1 MIALKVLTL
10 CLQPPGVAVIALL
23 LALAAWRKRRIAAV
37 LVAFAAGWLW
47 LWATP
52 YASQALRASLEQRH
66 PVMPIEA
73 VPAADAI
80 LVLGGGVEPPA
91 PPRRPMLELRSGA
104 DRVLHAAEL
113 YRAGKA
119 PRIVVSGGRLPWTGG
134 AHSEADAMHALLLQ
148 LGVPDAAIMREDRS
162 RTTREN
168 MRYTA
173 ALLSR
178 LEVRRL
184 LLVTS
189 ALHMPRAMA
198 NASVLGVEVIAA
210 PTDVEVIP
218 GRRFGVLGWLPD
230 AYMLER
236 SAAAFKEYL
245 GLLHEAL
252 LGGG

>member
-1 MIALKVLTL
+1 MIGLKVLTL
-10 CLQPPGVAVIALL
+10 LLQPPGAAVLALL
-23 LALAAWRKRRIAAV
+23 VALALWRRRRVAAV
-37 LVAFAAGWLW
+37 LVVFALAWLW

-52 YASQALRASLEQRH
+52 PAAQALRSSLEQRY
-66 PVMPIEA
+66 PVLPIDA
-73 VPAADAI
+73 LPSADAI
-80 LVLGGGVEPPA
+80 VVLGGGVEPPA
-91 PPRRPMLELRSGA
+91 PPRRPMLELRAGA

-134 AHSEADAMHALLLQ
+134 ANSEADAMRALLLQ
-148 LGVPDAAIMREDRS
+148 LGVPDSAILREDKS

-178 LEVRRL
+178 LEVRRV

-198 NASVLGVEVIAA
+198 NAAALGVEVIAA

-218 GRRFGVLGWLPD
+218 GRRFGVLAWLPD

-245 GLLHEAL
+245 GLMHHAL
-252 LGGG
+252 FSNG